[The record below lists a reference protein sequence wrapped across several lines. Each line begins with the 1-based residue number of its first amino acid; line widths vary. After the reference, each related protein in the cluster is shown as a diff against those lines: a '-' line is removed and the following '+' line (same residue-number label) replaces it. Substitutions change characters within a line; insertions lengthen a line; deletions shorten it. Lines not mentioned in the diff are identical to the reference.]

1 MYVEICDRSYFDK
14 LGIDY
19 GSIKNLTAQVVADFK
34 LNLEQERAFRI
45 VAHHSVGCTL
55 NPLLLYIGGMGGT
68 GKSQVIKALLSFFQ
82 LQDNSYAIVTCA
94 PTGNASAL
102 LGGSMERG
110 TYAPLHTYHFLLGI
124 NNQEEEIKN
133 VKMAQVCERLKD
145 INYVV
150 LDEVSMLSC
159 YDLYRISEQLCKA
172 KNKPED
178 SFGG

>member
-1 MYVEICDRSYFDK
+1 VEICDHSYFDK

-82 LQDNSYAIVTCA
+82 LRDKSYAIVTCA

-102 LGGSMERG
+102 LGGS
-110 TYAPLHTYHFLLGI
+110 TYHFLLGI
-124 NNQEEEIKN
+124 NNQEEKIKN

-159 YDLYRISEQLCKA
+159 YDLYRISEQLC
-172 KNKPED
+172 
-178 SFGG
+178 